1 MPLTAKQQKN
11 VEILIDQHFDGVRRD
26 LQNGRGATG
35 WPKVESTPELQQL
48 AETHAKVLELQDR
61 QALDAL
67 KIYNDALTSL
77 GFDTQPVPYAL
88 SSPTPQTTERRAE
101 HLHPGRRRQ
110 FGERVGDR
118 CSRRRGELLKEL
130 LHPDGGGREQ
140 RQEPAGAV
148 AAVLPRVG
156 HVLRDEEER
165 SRRRVVDVV
174 LQAHPERAFEEV
186 DRLVRVVVGVEG
198 RAFSRRCLGLERAQR
213 SARLLAERLDLDR
226 SADRVA
232 QRLALPRAD
241 DEARC
246 GAVGHGRTVRRHIP

>member
-101 HLHPGRRRQ
+101 HLVQLVINTTRNR
-110 FGERVGDR
+110 
-118 CSRRRGELLKEL
+118 L
-130 LHPDGGGREQ
+130 GREADEKY
-140 RQEPAGAV
+140 RLTWDAV
-148 AAVLPRVG
+148 DAAWKKARRDVLILSLDG
-156 HVLRDEEER
+156 SEALK
-165 SRRRVVDVV
+165 
-174 LQAHPERAFEEV
+174 L
-186 DRLVRVVVGVEG
+186 VEG
-198 RAFSRRCLGLERAQR
+198 LPTLE
-213 SARLLAERLDLDR
+213 SFLTE
-226 SADRVA
+226 
-232 QRLALPRAD
+232 
-241 DEARC
+241 E
-246 GAVGHGRTVRRHIP
+246 

>member
-48 AETHAKVLELQDR
+48 AETHATVLELQDR

-101 HLHPGRRRQ
+101 HLVQ
-110 FGERVGDR
+110 
-118 CSRRRGELLKEL
+118 
-130 LHPDGGGREQ
+130 
-140 RQEPAGAV
+140 
-148 AAVLPRVG
+148 
-156 HVLRDEEER
+156 
-165 SRRRVVDVV
+165 
-174 LQAHPERAFEEV
+174 
-186 DRLVRVVVGVEG
+186 LVINTTRN
-198 RAFSRRCLGLERAQR
+198 
-213 SARLLAERLDLDR
+213 
-226 SADRVA
+226 
-232 QRLALPRAD
+232 RLARTTYVQDRDPPAKNPLLYGPYRS
-241 DEARC
+241 ERYITMMRNCTLARMEFL
-246 GAVGHGRTVRRHIP
+246 GW